1 MIHIALTRKCDN
13 TVYIHLQYK
22 IAIQPLI
29 VNIYFNFRRAL
40 ALDQML

>member
-22 IAIQPLI
+22 IAKPLI